1 MHSFTYQVPTE
12 VVFGTDTHLQA
23 AQYVRKYGGSRVL
36 VIYGGGSAVRSG
48 LLDRVCEGLRDDGLT
63 VETLGGVQPNPRVAL
78 VREGVQKAL
87 TMQADFILAVGGGS
101 VNDTAKAVAH
111 GAANPDLD
119 VWNDIWLQ
127 PANLKKSMAVGAVLT
142 IPAAGSETSDSAV
155 LTDGDS
161 GMKRGLNTQLNRPV
175 FAILDPKLPATLPAF
190 QLGCGVTD
198 IMMHTLD
205 RYFNPDMD
213 NQLTDELAEALLRVV
228 IDNGLKVLSDPENQQ
243 AMSEILWAGSLSHN
257 GLTGLGGRKDFAPHQ
272 LGHALGGM
280 FDKAHGA
287 TLAAIWGSWARY
299 TCKGD
304 ANVSRFAR
312 YARNV
317 WHLDGEAM
325 GDMELALG
333 GIAATES
340 YFQALGMPTCL
351 EELVGRTL
359 DGETLA
365 ELAYQ
370 CSYSGT
376 RTIGT
381 FMVLNQDDMLAIYT
395 AANERRKLSFEQ

>member
-1 MHSFTYQVPTE
+1 MRNFTYQVSTE
-12 VVFGTDTHLQA
+12 VVFGVDSHLQT
-23 AQYVRKYGGSRVL
+23 AQYVQKYGGSRVL

-48 LLDRVCEGLRDDGLT
+48 LLDRICTQLKDAGIT
-63 VETLGGVQPNPRVAL
+63 VDTLGGVQPNPRVAL
-78 VREGVQKAL
+78 VREGVKKAVAMEANL
-87 TMQADFILAVGGGS
+87 ILAVGGGS
-101 VNDTAKAVAH
+101 VIDTAKAVAH
-111 GAANPDLD
+111 GAANPELD
-119 VWNDIWLQ
+119 VWNDIWLN
-127 PANLKKSMAVGAVLT
+127 PANLKKSMAVAAVLT

-175 FAILDPKLPATLPAF
+175 FAILDPVLPATLPAF

-205 RYFNPDMD
+205 RYFCPDMD
-213 NQLTDELAEALLRVV
+213 NQLTDEIAEGLLRVV
-228 IDNGLKVLSDPENQQ
+228 IDNGLKVLRDPEDRQ

-299 TCKGD
+299 TCKGA
-304 ANVSRFAR
+304 ANVGRFAR

-317 WHLDGEAM
+317 WHLDGEGM
-325 GDMELALG
+325 DDMELALG

-351 EELVGRTL
+351 EELLGKAADEATL
-359 DGETLA
+359 EALA
-365 ELAYQ
+365 EN
-370 CSYSGT
+370 CSYGGT

-381 FMVLNQDDMLAIYT
+381 FVSLDQNDMKAIYT
-395 AANERRKLSFEQ
+395 AANCPRKLSFE

>member
-1 MHSFTYQVPTE
+1 MRNFTYQVSTE
-12 VVFGTDTHLQA
+12 VVFGTDAHLQT
-23 AQYVRKYGGSRVL
+23 AQYVQKYGGSRVL

-48 LLDRVCEGLRDDGLT
+48 LLERICSQLKDAGIT

-78 VREGVQKAL
+78 VREGVKKAVA
-87 TMQADFILAVGGGS
+87 MGADLILAVGGGS
-101 VNDTAKAVAH
+101 VIDTAKAVAH
-111 GAANPDLD
+111 GAANPELD
-119 VWNDIWLQ
+119 VWNDIWLK
-127 PANLKKSMAVGAVLT
+127 PANLKKSMAVAAVLT
-142 IPAAGSETSDSAV
+142 IPAAGSETSDSSV
-155 LTDGDS
+155 LTDEDS

-175 FAILDPKLPATLPAF
+175 FAILDPVLPATLPAY

-205 RYFNPDMD
+205 RYFCPEMD
-213 NQLTDELAEALLRVV
+213 NQLTDEIAEGLLRVV
-228 IDNGLKVLSDPENQQ
+228 IDNGLKVLQDPESRQ

-299 TCKGD
+299 TCKGA
-304 ANVSRFAR
+304 ANVGRFAR
-312 YARNV
+312 YARNI
-317 WHLDGEAM
+317 WHLDGDM

-351 EELVGRTL
+351 EELLGQAADEATL
-359 DGETLA
+359 E
-365 ELAYQ
+365 ELARR
-370 CSYSGT
+370 CSYDGA

-381 FMVLNQDDMLAIYT
+381 FVALDQNDMKAIYT
-395 AANERRKLSFEQ
+395 AANCPRKLSFE